1 MKLSTKLN
9 LIYLSEFLIFFHLFG
24 GVLIPFFTI
33 WGGLSLSELMMI
45 QAWFSLCVLLFEI
58 PTGTLADTFGRK
70 NTVILSFFTNVI
82 GVILYVVYPTFWMF
96 MLAEMFWALSI
107 ALASGAKEAMVYDT
121 LVDHGEE
128 KQSQKVFGKFK
139 MSHLWA
145 LMISAPIGSLIGQAW
160 GFEWAVLLMVIP
172 FSLSALILL
181 FVPEPKSHK
190 LPEGQTRK
198 PFWTQIVEGWK
209 YFKTHPY
216 LMVMTFDMVWIW
228 SLAFMIIWFQQVVLL
243 DIGVSE
249 STFGWFVTFGLVSQ
263 MVALK
268 SFPFL
273 ERILKSKKNV
283 LTLSGILPAVGFFLL
298 AFYPSVATVLIALAF
313 CTGFGLSRRTLY
325 ASYVNKF
332 IESHQRA
339 TVNSYI
345 NIGINITGFII
356 KPALGFIADMSLF
369 VTFLILGAGC
379 LLVTIFSRVE
389 EKMLTD

>member
-1 MKLSTKLN
+1 
-9 LIYLSEFLIFFHLFG
+9 
-24 GVLIPFFTI
+24 
-33 WGGLSLSELMMI
+33 
-45 QAWFSLCVLLFEI
+45 
-58 PTGTLADTFGRK
+58 
-70 NTVILSFFTNVI
+70 
-82 GVILYVVYPTFWMF
+82 
-96 MLAEMFWALSI
+96 
-107 ALASGAKEAMVYDT
+107 
-121 LVDHGEE
+121 
-128 KQSQKVFGKFK
+128 
-139 MSHLWA
+139 
-145 LMISAPIGSLIGQAW
+145 
-160 GFEWAVLLMVIP
+160 
-172 FSLSALILL
+172 
-181 FVPEPKSHK
+181 
-190 LPEGQTRK
+190 
-198 PFWTQIVEGWK
+198 
-209 YFKTHPY
+209 
-216 LMVMTFDMVWIW
+216 MVMTFDMVWIW

>member
-9 LIYLSEFLIFFHLFG
+9 LIYLSEFFIFFHLFG

-33 WGGLSLSELMMI
+33 WGGLSLSELMMV

-96 MLAEMFWALSI
+96 MLAEMFWALSV

-160 GFEWAVLLMVIP
+160 GFEWAVLLMIIP
-172 FSLSALILL
+172 FTLSAICLF

-190 LPEGQTRK
+190 LPEGQSRE
-198 PFWTQIVEGWK
+198 PFMKQIVTGWK

-228 SLAFMIIWFQQVVLL
+228 SLAFMVIWFQQVVLL
-243 DIGVSE
+243 DLGVKE

-263 MVALK
+263 MLALK

-283 LTLSGILPAVGFFLL
+283 LTLSGLLPAVGFALL

-313 CTGFGLSRRTLY
+313 CTGFGLSRRSLY

-345 NIGINITGFII
+345 NIGINITGFLI
-356 KPALGFIADMSLF
+356 KPALGFVADYSMF
-369 VTFLILGAGC
+369 ATFLALSIGC
-379 LLVTIFSRVE
+379 LLVTVFSRVE
-389 EKMLTD
+389 EKMLVD